1 MYMAIETK
9 KITDYIWEIP
19 RSGDMFVPGRI
30 YADEE
35 TIKGLLKDYEE
46 KKVGGFT
53 PALKQVT
60 NVASLP
66 GIEKASLAM
75 ADIHPGYGF
84 AIGGVGAFDLEKG
97 VISVAG
103 VGFDINCGVRVL
115 KTPLVKKDVEEKK
128 VELANQ
134 LFRDVPCGVG
144 STGELRLKENEIDE
158 LLKRG
163 AAYVIDMGYGI
174 PEDLEY
180 IEEGGAVAD
189 ARPENVSHRAKE
201 RQFKQVGTLGSGN
214 HYLEVQWVEEVF
226 DEEAAKAYGLH
237 KDQILIAIH
246 CGSRALGHQIGT
258 DYLKILEEA
267 SKKYDIPIRDK
278 ELVCAPI
285 KSGEGERYF
294 TAVNCGIN
302 CAFANRQ
309 AISHLARG
317 AVARIL
323 GIKPEEIK
331 LLYDV
336 AHNTCKIET
345 HTVNGET
352 KKLLVHR
359 KGATRAFGPNRD
371 EVPAAYRKVGQPLLV
386 GGTMGTASYILRG
399 TEKGMEECFGS
410 AVHGAGRAL
419 SRVRAKRQWRGS
431 EVIKEL
437 EARGIIIKSRS
448 KAGVAEEAPGAYKD
462 VHKVVDIM
470 HKAGVNHKVAM
481 MRPLACIKG

>member
-1 MYMAIETK
+1 
-9 KITDYIWEIP
+9 
-19 RSGDMFVPGRI
+19 
-30 YADEE
+30 
-35 TIKGLLKDYEE
+35 
-46 KKVGGFT
+46 
-53 PALKQVT
+53 
-60 NVASLP
+60 
-66 GIEKASLAM
+66 
-75 ADIHPGYGF
+75 
-84 AIGGVGAFDLEKG
+84 
-97 VISVAG
+97 
-103 VGFDINCGVRVL
+103 
-115 KTPLVKKDVEEKK
+115 
-128 VELANQ
+128 
-134 LFRDVPCGVG
+134 
-144 STGELRLKENEIDE
+144 
-158 LLKRG
+158 
-163 AAYVIDMGYGI
+163 
-174 PEDLEY
+174 
-180 IEEGGAVAD
+180 
-189 ARPENVSHRAKE
+189 
-201 RQFKQVGTLGSGN
+201 
-214 HYLEVQWVEEVF
+214 
-226 DEEAAKAYGLH
+226 
-237 KDQILIAIH
+237 
-246 CGSRALGHQIGT
+246 
-258 DYLKILEEA
+258 
-267 SKKYDIPIRDK
+267 
-278 ELVCAPI
+278 LVCAPI

-437 EARGIIIKSRS
+437 EARGIIIKSPR
-448 KAGVAEEAPGAYKD
+448 
-462 VHKVVDIM
+462 M
-470 HKAGVNHKVAM
+470 H
-481 MRPLACIKG
+481 